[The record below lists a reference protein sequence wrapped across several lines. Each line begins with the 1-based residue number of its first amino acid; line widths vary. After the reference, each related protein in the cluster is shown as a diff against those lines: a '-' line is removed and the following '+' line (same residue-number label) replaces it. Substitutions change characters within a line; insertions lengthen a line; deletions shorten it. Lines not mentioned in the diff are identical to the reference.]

1 MERQEPQTLNL
12 SDSGDFGAP
21 RRTANQFVRDSLRRA
36 ILNKQIPPG
45 SRLVQAEIARQLNV
59 SSTPVREALRELA
72 AEGLVRLDA
81 HHTATVNTGD
91 LDDLE
96 EIYALRRMLEP
107 YCTRLAVERISEEEL
122 SRAQD
127 LNSRMRE
134 VANPAEWVRLNS
146 EFHGILSDAA
156 GSPRLSAILKGL
168 RDSASVYV
176 SVRIQTEEELQ
187 ASNLDHRR
195 IVDAFVARDAET
207 AAATVLAH
215 ITGTKAVVSKELA

>member
-1 MERQEPQTLNL
+1 MERRGSAPLDF
-12 SDSGDFGAP
+12 SDVAELGAP
-21 RRTANQFVRDSLRRA
+21 RRTANQFVRESLRRA
-36 ILNKQIPPG
+36 ILSKRIPPG

-81 HHTATVNTGD
+81 HHTAVVNSGD

-107 YCTRLAVERISEEEL
+107 YCIRLAVTRVSDADL
-122 SRAQD
+122 SRAEEI
-127 LNSRMRE
+127 NRRMSE
-134 VANPAEWVRLNS
+134 TKNPAEWVRLNA
-146 EFHGILSDAA
+146 EFHGILTDAA

-176 SVRIQTEEELQ
+176 GVRIQSDEELQ
-187 ASNLDHRR
+187 ASILDHRR
-195 IVDAFVARDAET
+195 IIDAFKARDAES

-215 ITGTKAVVSKELA
+215 ITGTRTIVGKELA